1 MTFRFFCCLCCLY
14 ILHDRHLTL
23 DLWAFNTF
31 FSLTNSTTSMTE
43 THNWC
48 VLVLAR
54 LQLIHSEVIWL
65 LGWIKTNDLTVELA
79 QMFTIEFFFF
89 LIQLS
94 FLILWLSPQELYQQT
109 NLWKAVLPW
118 VNLQI
123 CLGLNIVETC
133 WDGVSNTGL
142 VILKTF
148 KCPHLPICVIFIL
161 VSDLTSTPF
170 LYQVPLTFSSDTSH
184 LKTAWSFAFTVRSAM
199 LW

>member
-1 MTFRFFCCLCCLY
+1 MRAGACKVT
-14 ILHDRHLTL
+14 
-23 DLWAFNTF
+23 ANTQW
-31 FSLTNSTTSMTE
+31 SNLAVRVNKNKWSHCWTRTNV
-43 THNWC
+43 HNR
-48 VLVLAR
+48 V
-54 LQLIHSEVIWL
+54 
-65 LGWIKTNDLTVELA
+65 
-79 QMFTIEFFFF
+79 FFF

>member
-1 MTFRFFCCLCCLY
+1 MRAGACKVT
-14 ILHDRHLTL
+14 
-23 DLWAFNTF
+23 ANTQWSNLAVGANKNKWSHF
-31 FSLTNSTTSMTE
+31 WTRTNV
-43 THNWC
+43 HN
-48 VLVLAR
+48 
-54 LQLIHSEVIWL
+54 
-65 LGWIKTNDLTVELA
+65 
-79 QMFTIEFFFF
+79 FFFF
-89 LIQLS
+89 DSAKLS
-94 FLILWLSPQELYQQT
+94 NSLTLSQELYQQT

-133 WDGVSNTGL
+133 WDGVSYTGL
-142 VILKTF
+142 VIFKTF